1 MTKSLTEFKRF
12 LAKSATAMSE
22 HEKRLANLMLDR
34 FVDVADS
41 GAASGRRGKLIAK
54 LIVEKGD
61 SASSEFKLESD
72 EAPGNESPIIR
83 LKKITVEN
91 FRGFSDKLTFE
102 FKNPYTFVYGPNG
115 TGKTSLC
122 EALEFGL
129 LGSIS
134 EADAKRI
141 QTADYIR
148 NATSKKSSK
157 PVLYGD
163 TSVAEDVVV
172 DHDPARFEFC
182 FIEKNRIDGFARVA
196 ANTPAAQQTRLAALF
211 GLEEFN
217 SFATQFN
224 ESIESYLDCVGKK
237 GKELSDREK
246 GIAGHKAILA
256 GLPEKAKDAETRSAV
271 LLAKYPECQSL
282 AKIKGALSGSDGSG
296 GKQKTNNAEI
306 ARLQTIKPASDPR
319 TDEISIAVDG
329 LLKLFKE
336 KVEAQIFLNEYKEQL
351 SLRDLYDAV
360 LSNREK
366 FDNVC
371 PACSSE
377 LYRDG
382 ILVVPV
388 DPYDHAAGKLKQFDT
403 ALKAEKRIKEIR
415 ITLDSGWR
423 DLQAK
428 LAKLPSAASSV
439 SFARMTEIE
448 SFCEAAANIKEEA
461 DIEGFLS
468 VMHTLGEMLQAL
480 KDAVAKFNVEVD
492 QSKAAIK
499 TLEEENLVITKDL
512 EEIVAISTL
521 IDANTKSEAIS
532 NEALEK
538 FNQENETLIR
548 EVEAEKPR
556 VARNLA
562 YCFAYDSFR
571 RKLLDYN
578 TALPISLAAELNE
591 KTLKFYNEINK
602 NDQPSDKLKSLTLP
616 TVTGDKI
623 QIEFNDGD
631 KCDALHVLSEGH
643 TRCLGLAILLAKII
657 RDDLP
662 FLIFDDVV
670 NSIDDEHRGSIIDLI
685 LNANEVGKRQL
696 IVTTH
701 GEDFVKRLENAIPT
715 KQYKEMVTRIDFLVP
730 FSAKKIAVKLDSP
743 RHYLVVASQSYEE
756 GRIRD
761 SLSYVRKSFEDL
773 LNRLWKK
780 IANNKLSVQINV
792 GMRGPGSPDLMSL
805 ATGLLAFLEKK
816 DVTVFQE
823 AIPHLAE
830 ILGQGEKHKIEWNY
844 LNKGTHEE
852 DQVEEFD
859 ASVVRHML
867 ETVMKLDEAVDGSS
881 GG

>member
-1 MTKSLTEFKRF
+1 MVRAFRALASGYSMRRGYSRPAPGASIHIKMTKSLTEFKRF

-34 FVDVADS
+34 FVDVANS

-61 SASSEFKLESD
+61 STSSEFKFETD
-72 EAPGNESPIIR
+72 EAQGNDSPITR

-122 EALEFGL
+122 EALEFAL

-141 QTADYIR
+141 QTSDYIR
-148 NATSKKSSK
+148 NAISKKSSK

-163 TSVAEDVVV
+163 TSVAQDVVV
-172 DHDPARFEFC
+172 GHNPARFEFC

-237 GKELSDREK
+237 GKELADREK

-256 GLPEKAKDAETRSAV
+256 SLPEKAKDAEARSAA
-271 LLAKYPECQSL
+271 LLAKYPEYKML
-282 AKIKGALSGSDGSG
+282 AEIKAALSGPDGNG
-296 GKQKTNNAEI
+296 GKQRANNAEI
-306 ARLQTIKPASDPR
+306 GRLQTIKPVSDPGI
-319 TDEISIAVDG
+319 DGISNAVDG
-329 LLKLFKE
+329 LFELFKE
-336 KVEAQIFLNEYKEQL
+336 KAEAQTFLKQYKERL
-351 SLRDLYDAV
+351 SLRDLYDAI
-360 LSNREK
+360 LRNRQK

-388 DPYDHAAGKLKQFDT
+388 DPYDHAAEKLKQFDS
-403 ALKAEKRIKEIR
+403 ALAAENRIMEVR
-415 ITLDSGWR
+415 NTVDSGWR
-423 DLQAK
+423 DLQAT
-428 LAKLPSAASSV
+428 LVKLPSVASSV
-439 SFARMTEIE
+439 SFVRAAEID
-448 SFCEAAANIKEEA
+448 SFCATAADTKAES
-461 DIEGFLS
+461 DIERFLS
-468 VMHTLGEMLQAL
+468 VMRALDEPLQSL
-480 KDAVAKFNVEVD
+480 KDAVAKFNAAVE

-512 EEIVAISTL
+512 EEIVMISTL
-521 IDANTKSEAIS
+521 IDTNSKSEAAS

-538 FNQENETLIR
+538 FNRENETLIR
-548 EVEAEKPR
+548 EADAEKPG
-556 VARNLA
+556 VSRNLA
-562 YCFAYDSFR
+562 YSFAYDSFR

-578 TALPISLAAELNE
+578 AALPISLAAELNE

-602 NDQPSDKLKSLTLP
+602 NDHPSDKLKSLTLP
-616 TVTGDKI
+616 TATGEKI
-623 QIEFNDGD
+623 QIEFENGD

-670 NSIDDEHRGSIIDLI
+670 NSIDDEHRGAIIDLI

-701 GEDFVKRLENAIPT
+701 GEDFVKRLENAVPT

-730 FSAKKIAVKLDSP
+730 LSAKKIVVKLDSP
-743 RHYLVVASQSYEE
+743 RHYLVVALQSYEE

-761 SLSYVRKSFEDL
+761 FPELCP
-773 LNRLWKK
+773 K
-780 IANNKLSVQINV
+780 IL
-792 GMRGPGSPDLMSL
+792 RGF
-805 ATGLLAFLEKK
+805 A
-816 DVTVFQE
+816 
-823 AIPHLAE
+823 
-830 ILGQGEKHKIEWNY
+830 
-844 LNKGTHEE
+844 
-852 DQVEEFD
+852 
-859 ASVVRHML
+859 
-867 ETVMKLDEAVDGSS
+867 
-881 GG
+881 